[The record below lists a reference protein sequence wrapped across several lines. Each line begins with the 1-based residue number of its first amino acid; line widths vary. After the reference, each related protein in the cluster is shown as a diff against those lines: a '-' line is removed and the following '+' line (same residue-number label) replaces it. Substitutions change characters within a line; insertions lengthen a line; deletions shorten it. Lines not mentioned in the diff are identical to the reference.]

1 MTAMYDSHVRPL
13 LAASGLFT
21 DGRSSTQCGPRAS
34 YPRNR
39 EHSKLRC
46 LDSVGIM
53 YNF

>member
-34 YPRNR
+34 CPRNAFQIAVPGFSR
-39 EHSKLRC
+39 HHVQL
-46 LDSVGIM
+46 L
-53 YNF
+53 